1 MTGMLRAAINDPALL
16 ESERARQ
23 IMGPL
28 VSIKCQ
34 HGNVSTAIAVELRA
48 ALLRGH
54 RGRSVP
60 VKPQIRY
67 LIPAKPIVLDLF

>member
-1 MTGMLRAAINDPALL
+1 MYPPTAIMTGMLRAAINDPALL
-16 ESERARQ
+16 QSERARQ

-54 RGRSVP
+54 KVEADRCG
-60 VKPQIRY
+60 
-67 LIPAKPIVLDLF
+67 